1 MKEEK
6 SEIFLSINL
15 ANSTLLSLYGV
26 KGRKQSDFCQNAV
39 SYTHL
44 DVYKRQPLDKE
55 KKEKGEQ
62 EVNSMYKTMVVKYS
76 PKAKEMAAKIE
87 ETANKMEQEGF
98 EFVSCSIMPSSKG
111 ILVFRKPGE
120 PEPEK

>member
-1 MKEEK
+1 MPYFRRLWLAPEK
-6 SEIFLSINL
+6 R
-15 ANSTLLSLYGV
+15 Y
-26 KGRKQSDFCQNAV
+26 
-39 SYTHL
+39 
-44 DVYKRQPLDKE
+44 PLDKE

>member
-1 MKEEK
+1 
-6 SEIFLSINL
+6 
-15 ANSTLLSLYGV
+15 
-26 KGRKQSDFCQNAV
+26 
-39 SYTHL
+39 
-44 DVYKRQPLDKE
+44 
-55 KKEKGEQ
+55 
-62 EVNSMYKTMVVKYS
+62 MYKTMVVKYS

-98 EFVSCSIMPSSKG
+98 ELVSCSITASSKG